1 MIRQLAEIRLS
12 RLSLAALAALS
23 LLATAVIISGGSDRT
38 AAQIAAAAALHGHPV
53 RVVTAPA
60 PAGSAA
66 ISSGGPSS
74 AAAAPIPVSAG
85 VGAGSTSGV
94 DGGATSAPI
103 GGSSSDAGAPSTP
116 SGASQSGGAPHTSSP
131 STTTSTSPAAPSVPA
146 DLPKV
151 GHVFEIALSTT
162 SYATAFAA
170 NSSAPY
176 LRSLVAKGTLLSGF
190 HSLGSG
196 ELADNLA
203 LVSGQ
208 GPNSDTAAGCTKYAE
223 FPTGATAKSNGLVAG
238 NGCVYPE
245 TALTI
250 GDQVTASGNVWK
262 AYVAD
267 MGKQTCAH
275 PDSNAADDSEPP
287 GTEPGYDT
295 THNPFIYFH
304 SLLDLGDCSSN
315 DEDLSPLE
323 PALKKPAGAPTF
335 SFIAPGECEDAAASP
350 SSPDGGTSAPPT
362 TSTTT
367 TTTSTSPST
376 TAAPATSS
384 TTTPPTSSSTTPST
398 TSTGTS
404 TGTATPPGTPSSPT
418 GTPVACPA
426 GQPVGLAAED
436 AFLRLWVP
444 RILASPAYH
453 AGGMVVIAFA
463 AAGAKTGG
471 QPVRTGA
478 LVLSRFARAG
488 KTVTQSYGP
497 YSVLRSIEQLFG
509 YKPLA
514 HAKSAPSF
522 AHAVLRKRA

>member
-1 MIRQLAEIRLS
+1 MIRQLGEIRLS

-23 LLATAVIISGGSDRT
+23 LVATVVIISGGGTRT
-38 AAQIAAAAALHGHPV
+38 SAQIAAAAALHGHPV
-53 RVVTAPA
+53 RVVTAPGSA
-60 PAGSAA
+60 PAPAPASGGA
-66 ISSGGPSS
+66 IPSSGPST
-74 AAAAPIPVSAG
+74 AAAAPVQVSASPSSASSAD
-85 VGAGSTSGV
+85 V
-94 DGGATSAPI
+94 GATSAP
-103 GGSSSDAGAPSTP
+103 GAGTSSGASSPSASAGAP
-116 SGASQSGGAPHTSSP
+116 QSGGTPDTSSS

-151 GHVFEIALSTT
+151 RHVFEIALSTT
-162 SYATAFAA
+162 SYATAFAPD
-170 NSSAPY
+170 SSAPY
-176 LRSLVAKGTLLSGF
+176 LRSLVPKGTLLSGF

-208 GPNSDTAAGCTKYAE
+208 GPNAETAAGCPKYAE
-223 FPTGATAKSNGLVAG
+223 FPTGTTAKSNGLVAG
-238 NGCVYPE
+238 DGCVYPE

-250 GDQVTASGNVWK
+250 GDQVTASGHVWK

-275 PDSNAADDSEPP
+275 PDSNTADDGELP

-315 DEDLSPLE
+315 DSDLSRLE
-323 PALKKPAGAPTF
+323 PALKKASGDPTF
-335 SFIAPGECEDAAASP
+335 SFIAPGECDDAAN
-350 SSPDGGTSAPPT
+350 GGVGAPPT

-367 TTTSTSPST
+367 TTTSTS
-376 TAAPATSS
+376 SS
-384 TTTPPTSSSTTPST
+384 TTTAATTTTAPTTSSTT

-404 TGTATPPGTPSSPT
+404 TGTATEPGTTSTPSSPT
-418 GTPVACPA
+418 GAPGACPA
-426 GQPVGLAAED
+426 DQPVGLAAED
-436 AFLRLWVP
+436 AFLRLWIP
-444 RILASPAYH
+444 RILASPAYG
-453 AGGMVVIAFA
+453 AGGMLVIAFT
-463 AAGAKTGG
+463 AAGTKNAG

-478 LVLSRFARAG
+478 LVLSRFGRRG

-497 YSVLRSIEQLFG
+497 YAVLRSIEQLLG
-509 YKPLA
+509 YEPLA

-522 AHAVLRKRA
+522 AHAVLRKRT